1 MVDTV
6 TLTDAERDAT
16 LTRVFAGN
24 RGGGEPDERPAPVEA
39 ARVFER
45 AETAH
50 DLEADELPE
59 WLTGLA
65 FRDENDAL
73 QEIVNLT
80 EAERGA
86 IWNQADLCAW
96 LFYRA
101 PGRKARA
108 AVLGRMAEHL
118 GVSKRTVRRR
128 ASLGITFPPGV
139 RSPERPERLYL
150 EALRAADPLAAIEA
164 ALAFG
169 WSVAQLRE
177 HIGGV
182 ESPLEKRALLD
193 ETYEGGAPDME
204 QVLELVQAVLADAR
218 GLEGLVSLRV
228 VIRAEVLNTE
238 AAA

>member
-24 RGGGEPDERPAPVEA
+24 RGGGEADERPALASAPLVFEA
-39 ARVFER
+39 AVSP
-45 AETAH
+45 H
-50 DLEADELPE
+50 DLDADELPE

-128 ASLGITFPPGV
+128 ASLGVTFPPGV
-139 RSPERPERLYL
+139 RSHERPERLYL

-182 ESPLEKRALLD
+182 ENPLEKRALLD

-204 QVLELVQAVLADAR
+204 QVLDLVSAILQDVR
-218 GLEGLVSLRV
+218 TMGGLVSLRV
-228 VIRAEVLNTE
+228 RVDAELLTPE
-238 AAA
+238 AA